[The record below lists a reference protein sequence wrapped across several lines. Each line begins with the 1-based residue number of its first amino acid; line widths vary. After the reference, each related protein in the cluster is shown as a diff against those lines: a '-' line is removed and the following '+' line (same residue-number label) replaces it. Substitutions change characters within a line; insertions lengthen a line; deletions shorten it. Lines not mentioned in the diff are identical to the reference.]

1 MTMNFNAE
9 FSAEFFP
16 PRDPKDDDALLIEVK
31 KIAEYRPRYLS
42 VTYGPAG
49 LWADR
54 TAGLARRIREE
65 TGIETAAHMT
75 CIGQKKDILFKQLD
89 MYATQGIK
97 HIVALRGDI
106 PRDKE
111 KPAPDD
117 TGYFHYANEFVE
129 GIKAHNP
136 DFDISV
142 GAYPETHRDA
152 VSAAEDLRYLKQ
164 KIDAGARRAVTQF
177 FFETDIFVKFVEQA
191 QAAGIDCE
199 IVAGLS
205 AINDFERI
213 CRYAKGAKAHM
224 PDTLIKQFADPHQ
237 DHLSLA
243 AVFLENQ
250 IETLI
255 QGGARH
261 FHFYTLNT
269 AEPLI
274 RVLEKLEG

>member
-1 MTMNFNAE
+1 MTMNFNVN

-16 PRDPKDDDALLIEVK
+16 PRDPNDDDALLAEVK
-31 KIAEYRPRYLS
+31 KIAIYRPRYLS

-49 LWADR
+49 LWVDR

-75 CIGQKKDILFKQLD
+75 CIGQTKDVLFRQLD
-89 MYATQGIK
+89 MYAAQGIQ
-97 HIVALRGDI
+97 HIVALRGDM
-106 PRDKE
+106 PRDKA
-111 KPAPDD
+111 KPVPDD
-117 TGYFHYANEFVE
+117 TNYFHYANEFVE

-136 DFDISV
+136 DFNISV

-164 KIDAGARRAVTQF
+164 KINAGASRAVTQF
-177 FFETDIFVKFVEQA
+177 FFETDVFSKFLERA
-191 QAAGIDCE
+191 RAAGIDCE

-224 PDTLIKQFADPHQ
+224 PDALIKQFADPQ
-237 DHLSLA
+237 RDHLSLA
-243 AVFLENQ
+243 AVFLETQ
-250 IETLI
+250 IKSLM
-255 QGGARH
+255 QGGTRH

-269 AEPLI
+269 SRPLI
-274 RVLEKLEG
+274 GVLDKLKG

>member
-1 MTMNFNAE
+1 MDFNVK

-16 PRDPKDDDALLIEVK
+16 PRDPNDDDALLAEVK
-31 KIAEYRPRYLS
+31 KIAVYKPRYLS

-54 TAGLARRIREE
+54 TAGLARRICEE

-75 CIGQKKDILFKQLD
+75 CIGQTKDALFEQLD
-89 MYATQGIK
+89 MYAAQGIK

-111 KPAPDD
+111 KPAPDNTD
-117 TGYFHYANEFVE
+117 YFHYANEFVE
-129 GIKAHNP
+129 GIKAHNS

-152 VSAAEDLRYLKQ
+152 VCAAEDLRFLKQ

-177 FFETDIFVKFVEQA
+177 FFETDVFAQFLEQA
-191 QAAGIDCE
+191 RAAGIDCE

-224 PDTLIKQFADPHQ
+224 PDALIKQFADQ
-237 DHLSLA
+237 QEDHLSLA

-250 IETLI
+250 IKSLM
-255 QGGARH
+255 QGGTRH

-269 AEPLI
+269 AEPLLTA
-274 RVLEKLEG
+274 LERL